1 MAEIIGVTTWI
12 AAAIKWG
19 DWRNWEKYYST
30 ILYFIFCDVMYYYLT
45 SAKHLWILQ
54 PTWPLKYELICLM
67 GELIVFACT
76 IFIFLGNYP
85 ESHFISISWTF
96 IWVIIYTSNEWILI
110 KTGTFTHHN
119 SWTLVDSFFFNI
131 LMFIFLRL
139 HEKKPLM
146 TLLLSIPM
154 GFLLMYIYSIPFS

>member
-1 MAEIIGVTTWI
+1 MAEIIGVTIWI

-19 DWRNWEKYYST
+19 DWRNWQKYYPT

-45 SAKHLWILQ
+45 ASKPLWMLR
-54 PTWPLKYELICLM
+54 PTWPLQHSLISLI
-67 GELIVFACT
+67 GEFIVFAST
-76 IFIFLGNYP
+76 VLIFLGRYP
-85 ESHFISISWTF
+85 FRPFISISWTF
-96 IWVIIYTSNEWILI
+96 IWVIIYTINEWVLL

-131 LMFIFLRL
+131 LMFVFLRL

-146 TLLLSIPM
+146 TLLLSIPI
-154 GFLLMYIYSIPFS
+154 GFLVMYIYFIPIR